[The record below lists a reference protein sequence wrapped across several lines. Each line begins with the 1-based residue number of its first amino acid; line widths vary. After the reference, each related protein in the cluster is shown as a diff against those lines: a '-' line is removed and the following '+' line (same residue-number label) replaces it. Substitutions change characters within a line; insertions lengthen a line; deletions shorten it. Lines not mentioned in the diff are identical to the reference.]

1 VTDSD
6 SAGSTPYRL
15 AFLTELYYPNV
26 GGQEVFF
33 QELAEALVQRGHSV
47 DVHCIGHKPGLAP
60 REMVN
65 GVQVFRH
72 ANGGRYLT
80 PGVAALRRNWTDI
93 LKYSAEVR
101 RVAATQ
107 RYDFYLMNEWPVLHI
122 PALPRKARAHGAIHW
137 CEVRDGGPMAFAQ
150 HWFPRL
156 VGANFAVSSAVA
168 TTVSEQSGRQFGVLP
183 SGIEIPRYHAAEPED
198 RSGVLCIGRVAV
210 HKNLPLLIDAFAIA
224 AAQGLS
230 GDLVIA
236 GDGPARADV
245 EAYARQSDAADRIKV
260 LGSVTE
266 SQKIELLATSALL
279 GMPSKREG
287 FPRVIA
293 EAMASGL
300 PVATADFP
308 ENGTVGV
315 IQQYGVGIVC
325 GTTPSEFAAG
335 LLAAQKQW
343 DEFSQAGLTGAKSL
357 DWSGI
362 AQTLENRIREVT
374 GK

>member
-1 VTDSD
+1 
-6 SAGSTPYRL
+6 
-15 AFLTELYYPNV
+15 
-26 GGQEVFF
+26 
-33 QELAEALVQRGHSV
+33 
-47 DVHCIGHKPGLAP
+47 
-60 REMVN
+60 
-65 GVQVFRH
+65 
-72 ANGGRYLT
+72 
-80 PGVAALRRNWTDI
+80 
-93 LKYSAEVR
+93 
-101 RVAATQ
+101 
-107 RYDFYLMNEWPVLHI
+107 
-122 PALPRKARAHGAIHW
+122 
-137 CEVRDGGPMAFAQ
+137 
-150 HWFPRL
+150 
-156 VGANFAVSSAVA
+156 
-168 TTVSEQSGRQFGVLP
+168 
-183 SGIEIPRYHAAEPED
+183 
-198 RSGVLCIGRVAV
+198 VLCVGRVAV

-224 AAQGLS
+224 VTQGLS

-245 EAYARQSDAADRIKV
+245 EAYARHSDAADRIKV

-266 SQKIELLATSALL
+266 AQKIELLATSALL

-300 PVATADFP
+300 PVVTADFP
-308 ENGTVGV
+308 ENGTVEV
-315 IQQYGVGIVC
+315 VRQYGVGIVC
-325 GTTPSEFAAG
+325 GTTPSDFATA